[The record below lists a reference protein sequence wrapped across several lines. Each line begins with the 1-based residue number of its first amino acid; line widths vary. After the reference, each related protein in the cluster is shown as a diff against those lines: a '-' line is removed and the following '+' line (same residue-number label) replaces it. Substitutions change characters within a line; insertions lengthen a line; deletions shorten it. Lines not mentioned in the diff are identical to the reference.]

1 MLSREVYVKVNRLS
15 QKVLQYSDFRVPPGW
30 YPRVICY
37 FLSIV
42 RRYINAR
49 RASTTI
55 REAVASSL
63 HNGLTMFLAY
73 GLTMFLYC
81 VILYMFAEQLELKF
95 AVLLDVKLRFL

>member
-1 MLSREVYVKVNRLS
+1 M
-15 QKVLQYSDFRVPPGW
+15 
-30 YPRVICY
+30 
-37 FLSIV
+37 
-42 RRYINAR
+42 NAR

-81 VILYMFAEQLELKF
+81 VILYMFAEQLELEF
-95 AVLLDVKLRFL
+95 AVLLDVKPYFLMTI